1 MRTLPFV
8 LLMALASA
16 CPAETPPKY
25 QLLTHFSAHAA
36 DRVVID
42 VSKIA
47 NSVRLSLGQ
56 NNVTAFDQRGDRLV
70 NPRRVQGAQQR
81 PVVTL
86 KFFADDQTRGLIILQ
101 IENSYPRIVRYRAA
115 VRLKGSRDF
124 HETNT
129 LPLNP
134 NVPVLEG
141 WKGPF
146 EEVVVFDLR
155 LTDEKPPKT
164 A

>member
-8 LLMALASA
+8 LLMALTSTSVV
-16 CPAETPPKY
+16 ETQAKLD
-25 QLLTHFSAHAA
+25 LLTHFSAHAA
-36 DRVVID
+36 ERDVID

-47 NSVRLSLGQ
+47 NSVRISLGQ
-56 NNVTAFDQRGDRLV
+56 KNVIAFDQRGDRLV
-70 NPRRVQGAQQR
+70 NPRRVQGAQKR
-81 PVVTL
+81 PAVTL
-86 KFFADDQTRGLIILQ
+86 KFFADDTTKGLIILQ
-101 IENSYPRIVRYRAA
+101 IENSYPRIIRYRAA
-115 VRLKGSRDF
+115 VRLRGSRDF

-146 EEVVVFDLR
+146 DELVLFDFH
-155 LTDEKPPKT
+155 LTNETPPKT